1 MWRRFFQRRM
11 SLSVDAFSDGQI
23 ASKLWLCRELERLLE
38 SEDWKGRAPFLMT
51 VYAGWAG
58 LLPFLIFSRERIP
71 VEKIELL
78 DLDPAAVENS
88 LRINDHWRIQG
99 RYEARVRD
107 INGHRPA
114 VAENSIIFNTSCEHL
129 KDSSWWEKIP
139 PGALVVLQ
147 GTDMPHH
154 EHVRLFRDLGE
165 FKSAFS
171 PLRRVWFEG
180 VKEFRYPQLSFSRFL
195 LIAEK
200 GP

>member
-1 MWRRFFQRRM
+1 
-11 SLSVDAFSDGQI
+11 
-23 ASKLWLCRELERLLE
+23 
-38 SEDWKGRAPFLMT
+38 MT

-71 VEKIELL
+71 VKRIELL
-78 DLDPAAVENS
+78 DLDPASVKNS
-88 LRINDHWRIQG
+88 LRLNDHWRIQG
-99 RYEARVRD
+99 RYHARVQD
-107 INGHRPA
+107 INQTQPPPQGT
-114 VAENSIIFNTSCEHL
+114 IIFNTSCEHL
-129 KDSSWWEKIP
+129 ESSAWWDRIP